1 MIIFPCTQEATAS
14 SWHQRRRTDRP
25 QRPQC
30 PARIEGMHMIRQGMT
45 VRSPRSTT
53 SSAWVKY
60 EATSHLVPTASIR
73 LPRTATKPSNGR
85 SPVPVKTLLDVRTVK
100 QSDITTTYTGSMP
113 EIAVTIRPKTTM
125 KMKNFQMV
133 FRHWPNEILATASAG
148 DRHARHGTDGVDGL
162 IGKLERGNG
171 SFGIKAHKLVSGPMT
186 GMVKRASPELEGTS
200 KEGGQGRYT

>member
-1 MIIFPCTQEATAS
+1 MTET
-14 SWHQRRRTDRP
+14 R
-25 QRPQC
+25 C
-30 PARIEGMHMIRQGMT
+30 PLPKMARIRQTFARPRFDDIAAEMREQMQVLTPRIRPGMT

-100 QSDITTTYTGSMP
+100 RSDITTTYTGSMP

-133 FRHWPNEILATASAG
+133 FHHWPNEILATARPATVMP
-148 DRHARHGTDGVDGL
+148 ATGL
-162 IGKLERGNG
+162 IVL
-171 SFGIKAHKLVSGPMT
+171 
-186 GMVKRASPELEGTS
+186 MV
-200 KEGGQGRYT
+200 